1 MKHLLVPVL
10 MLVALIFTGCEAMPG
25 KSGGRPGPPPDRS
38 RIFQADSRAV
48 YDAAKAALDQMNFK
62 VTGGGPAQGR
72 IEAVSKLSTGD
83 MLRSTRQISIS
94 VRILEVAGGSCEVSV
109 VLKEIIEADS
119 YDRQGFA
126 TESPL
131 RDTPYY
137 DVFFNNLGQALTA
150 PKKD

>member
-1 MKHLLVPVL
+1 MKHLLAPVL
-10 MLVALIFTGCEAMPG
+10 MLVALMLAGCESMPG
-25 KSGGRPGPPPDRS
+25 KGGGRPGPPPDRA
-38 RIFQADSRAV
+38 RIFQGDPRAV
-48 YDAAKAALDQMNFK
+48 YDAAKVALGQMDFK

-72 IEAVSKLSTGD
+72 IEGVSKLSTGD
-83 MLRSTRQISIS
+83 SLRSTRQISIS

-109 VLKEIIEADS
+109 VLKEVIEADT
-119 YDRQGFA
+119 YERQGFA

-137 DVFFNNLGQALTA
+137 DVFFNNLGQALTT